1 MSANIGMNPPIST
14 KGNDKMNDKLTAETI
29 QKHLANGNSATV
41 LELAE
46 AIDAPLRTVYAAVK
60 RLKLAHDGGKPRRYY
75 IAPPSIIDVLKRH
88 RAEIDEMIATLEH
101 LETRDMHG

>member
-1 MSANIGMNPPIST
+1 
-14 KGNDKMNDKLTAETI
+14 MNDKLTAKTI
-29 QKHLANGNSATV
+29 LAHLRVEKSASV

-60 RLKLAHDGGKPRRYY
+60 RLELPHDGGKPRRYY

-101 LETRDMHG
+101 LEPR

>member
-1 MSANIGMNPPIST
+1 
-14 KGNDKMNDKLTAETI
+14 MNDKLTAKTI
-29 QKHLANGNSATV
+29 LAHLRVEKSASV

-60 RLKLAHDGGKPRRYY
+60 RLDLAHDGGKPRRYY

-101 LETRDMHG
+101 LEPRDMHG